1 LLEMAQ
7 DINKLIEEADANCQE
22 MIRLLKECVEILDRM
37 EKMVDEAV
45 DEVLGKQKKE
55 NK

>member
-1 LLEMAQ
+1 MAQ

-37 EKMVDEAV
+37 EDMIDNALKEQM
-45 DEVLGKQKKE
+45 KQYKDKT
-55 NK
+55 